1 MDKHLISHK
10 QSKLPMLSFTPEDLL
25 QYLYKETSPEKTAA
39 IKAALESDWS
49 LREKFEV
56 ISASSKKL
64 EEIKL
69 SPRNKTIDYIINYA
83 EKAIEEVSHHA

>member
-1 MDKHLISHK
+1 M
-10 QSKLPMLSFTPEDLL
+10 QSFTMEDLL

-56 ISASSKKL
+56 METASKNL
-64 EEIKL
+64 EQIKL
-69 SPRNKTIDYIINYA
+69 SPREQTIDFILNYA
-83 EKAIEEVSHHA
+83 EKTVEELTPHA